1 MRYTG
6 SSNWLF
12 FPVILIYLIMSMI
25 FNKEQFI
32 DVLLLCIIAV
42 LALVA
47 ILNVKKTVTIEDSKL
62 IYDAHLFRLHIIHIE
77 LATSDIRSIE
87 FHLAGWFG
95 RNAKMKGKY
104 AKFHYHFI
112 NFKPLEF
119 YNELEQFA
127 IRNNIPYEKTK
138 DYKTIEK
145 MAPRS

>member
-1 MRYTG
+1 MRYSG
-6 SSNWLF
+6 RANWGF
-12 FPVILIYLIMSMI
+12 SVILLYPIISII
-25 FNKEQFI
+25 FNKEPF
-32 DVLLLCIIAV
+32 VYLLLSSIIFV

-47 ILNVKKTVTIEDSKL
+47 ILNVKKSVTIEESKL

-77 LATSDIRSIE
+77 LATSDIRLIE

-95 RNAKMKGKY
+95 RNAKVKGKY
-104 AKFHYHFI
+104 AKFHYHFL